1 MTANGASAL
10 IVDLGSSIGI
20 VTNSDLRSRVVAEGL
35 SGRRARVLGDDGSA
49 FT

>member
-35 SGRRARVLGDDGSA
+35 SGDEPVSSVMTAPRSR
-49 FT
+49 